1 MDSRQFASGQLAYK
15 SWMFAQ
21 IFLILK
27 QCRWSSFQPTQKSW
41 KQQDVPILSSVWRR
55 RFLIFSLLSAWI
67 TKTTYGRGFVSSFY
81 SKSHPANTTAP
92 CCSSSCAQRGR
103 SQKDGHVCISRRSP
117 RAQMGWRPPKC
128 RGLLPADEAQAH
140 VCDRRALP
148 RRLCSPPSHSKRMIL
163 CIVILILRNEDLA
176 QWVLHRDHPRGE
188 ILSQNESYS
197 WVKSTQEWFIHC
209 GDFKAA
215 WCRDEFQPGG
225 GWHRLRVSLHIVPL
239 APLISFPLKP
249 KCWLQEDEG
258 EGPQLQRAPV
268 VISHLVQREAGDCSK
283 NLFCGSKYS
292 S

>member
-1 MDSRQFASGQLAYK
+1 MNVCTDFPNSQAVQVVFISTNPKKLEAAGRSHPQLRVKEAIPHLLPPLCMDHEDHLWQWICVF
-15 SWMFAQ
+15 
-21 IFLILK
+21 
-27 QCRWSSFQPTQKSW
+27 
-41 KQQDVPILSSVWRR
+41 
-55 RFLIFSLLSAWI
+55 LLSKIPSSKHNSTVLFLLLCTAWAFTERRAHLHQQEVFSCSDGLTSPKVSRI
-67 TKTTYGRGFVSSFY
+67 IASRRG
-81 SKSHPANTTAP
+81 
-92 CCSSSCAQRGR
+92 SSS
-103 SQKDGHVCISRRSP
+103 
-117 RAQMGWRPPKC
+117 
-128 RGLLPADEAQAH
+128 H

-163 CIVILILRNEDLA
+163 CIVILILRNEGLA
-176 QWVLHRDHPRGE
+176 RWVLHRDHPRGE